1 MRKRL
6 TVGMVSAVAAV
17 AMSAP
22 AVGLADQ
29 GGKPHTTPP
38 ACHMH
43 KNHGKHKGELKN
55 ATKGKRNGASKGNK
69 CGKAA

>member
-6 TVGMVSAVAAV
+6 TAGVVAAVAAV
-17 AMSAP
+17 AMSVP
-22 AVGLADQ
+22 AVGLANQ

-43 KNHGKHKGELKN
+43 KNNGKHKGALKN
-55 ATKGKRNGASKGNK
+55 ATKGKRTGASRGNK

>member
-6 TVGMVSAVAAV
+6 TAGIVAAV
-17 AMSAP
+17 TAAAMTVP
-22 AVGLADQ
+22 AVGLADK

-43 KNHGKHKGELKN
+43 KNHGKHKGQLKN
-55 ATKGKRNGASKGNK
+55 GSKGKRKGASKGSK
-69 CGKAA
+69 CGQAA